1 MIFEEESKEQKLSAV
16 RQGTMISYK
25 GVQKKLQG
33 TVVGASVNFVG
44 KCQFNKSTLI
54 IPYHDK
60 KQMLEDSLS
69 PRFMTF
75 LIY

>member
-33 TVVGASVNFVG
+33 TVVGASV
-44 KCQFNKSTLI
+44 TLW
-54 IPYHDK
+54 
-60 KQMLEDSLS
+60 ENASL
-69 PRFMTF
+69 TNQH
-75 LIY
+75 